1 MMNTIYNLFLFII
14 PLLLLEGFFSGS
26 EIALVAANHKKIR
39 REAERGS
46 KKARM
51 ALKVLRRPERFLATT
66 LCGANL
72 SEVTNVILTSAL
84 FYQLWGEKG
93 DFYTI
98 LLLSPLILIFGEIIP
113 KSIFQTHATSFA
125 TKVSYPIW
133 VISYLFYPVIY
144 LIEKVSLNLKRK
156 GGKESPFITREEL
169 KMILKSSQ
177 RGSDL
182 KAGEVT
188 MIRRIFDFTKTRVK
202 EGMVPLIEVKAL
214 SEENTVGD
222 VISLIASQGHSRIPV
237 YRERI
242 DNIIGVVNSF
252 DLFSTPN
259 PDKKLGGL
267 IRTCPYIPETKPIDE
282 LLLEF
287 QRSGNHLA
295 VVVDE
300 YGGAVG
306 IITIDDILEEIV
318 GEIRD
323 EYDTEEEMV
332 VRLKDN
338 QYLISGRM
346 EIDHINELLHLNLP
360 KGGYE
365 TLGGF
370 LLELFGHIPS
380 PGEKIQYQNLTFT
393 VLRASDRVIREIK
406 VKVEPIQEQG

>member
-66 LCGANL
+66 LCGTNF
-72 SEVTNVILTSAL
+72 SVVTNVILTSAL
-84 FYQLWGEKG
+84 FYQLFGAKG
-93 DFYTI
+93 DLYTI
-98 LLLSPLILIFGEIIP
+98 ILLSPLILIFGEIIP
-113 KSIFQTHATSFA
+113 KSIFQTHATSLA
-125 TKVSYPIW
+125 TKVAYPIW
-133 VISYLFYPVIY
+133 LISYLFYPVIH
-144 LIEKVSLNLKRK
+144 LIQKISLPLKQK
-156 GGKESPFITREEL
+156 EGKETPFITREEL

-177 RGSDL
+177 RESDL
-182 KAGEVT
+182 KADEA
-188 MIRRIFDFTKTRVK
+188 IIINRIFDFSKTRAK

-214 SEENTVGD
+214 NEKDTAGD
-222 VISLIASQGHSRIPV
+222 AISLIASQGHSRIPV

-252 DLFSTPN
+252 DLFSTQN
-259 PDKKLGGL
+259 PEKKLGRL
-267 IRTCPYIPETKPIDE
+267 IHNCPYVPETKPIDE

-287 QRSGNHLA
+287 QGSGNHIA

-346 EIDHINELLHLNLP
+346 EIDQINELLHLNLP

-370 LLELFGHIPS
+370 LLEIFGHIPFQ
-380 PGEKIQYQNLTFT
+380 GEKVQYQNLTFT
-393 VLRASDRVIREIK
+393 VLRASDRVIKEVK
-406 VKVEPIQEQG
+406 VKVEAIQE